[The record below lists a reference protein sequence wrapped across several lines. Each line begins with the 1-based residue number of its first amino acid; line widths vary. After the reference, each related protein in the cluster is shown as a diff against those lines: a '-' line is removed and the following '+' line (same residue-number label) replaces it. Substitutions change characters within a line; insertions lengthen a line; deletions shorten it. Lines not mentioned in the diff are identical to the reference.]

1 MAKSRIFIDRRRR
14 DRRTDPDP
22 CKQMP
27 MDLYHRKRRK
37 SEERRQQ
44 GRNLLDDYQAYTD
57 RQASLEIAEAVEPKE
72 TSKN

>member
-14 DRRTDPDP
+14 ERRKDPDP

-37 SEERRQQ
+37 SEERR
-44 GRNLLDDYQAYTD
+44 NASHSLLDDYQAVTADAETD
-57 RQASLEIAEAVEPKE
+57 DCAPPGPRSIPQ
-72 TSKN
+72 